1 MYNFI
6 IITDAIAAIV
16 DQYLDLLIALIG
28 SVASAALALVF
39 PALLD
44 IVTFWPDRHD
54 DKLYWLKF
62 SKNIFIAVFGFT
74 GFVFGTITAI
84 QQLVCK
90 LSNRIDCE

>member
-1 MYNFI
+1 MV
-6 IITDAIAAIV
+6 TDAIAAIV

-90 LSNRIDCE
+90 LSNRSDCE